1 MKRIAMLAL
10 FIVIMLVFTGCQFST
25 TDPFNTTTLD
35 QTTHSSSDTS
45 LTTTM
50 IDSQNTSTITS
61 ITSSLTTTTQ
71 VTTSSTT
78 TQIDLRVDAIEAEFA
93 FFESTIPA
101 GMKQSFLLP
110 TPTTSD
116 FEYSITVTGALVENQ
131 FVIYT
136 KFHDDVLIEIT
147 VEITYQ
153 ELSITKEFIIIM
165 LRDQATYEQYL
176 IDEKLHEIDQVLRG
190 LIPEVAISDFSIPKL
205 TYEQTTFQYS
215 VSTSYIYDGRFIFPF
230 PTTGEMMM
238 VTVRVNHKN
247 TIRFFEYAVYMQAL
261 NELPKIPVVTINTLN
276 STPITSKEEYIPATL
291 SMVSF
296 NEDDIEIPLILNASL
311 QIRGRGNS
319 SWSSMPK
326 KSYRLKFDDSVF
338 FLTTYKEKD
347 WNLIANF
354 ADHTLI
360 RNFLAYNLSRS
371 MNMDFS
377 PTAQFI
383 DLYLNGEYLGNYMV
397 TDQIEISKNR
407 VNIEKNSTDLNTG
420 YIIELDQRL
429 SEPNSGGIYLWNYF
443 NIRGYMYAIKDPNPT
458 KDHYSINHLYYI
470 ESYFLDVHLALQYQQ
485 PYHQLID
492 EASFVDWFIINELF
506 KNVDVGFSSVY
517 FTKDRDGL
525 LKMGP
530 VWDFDLSTS
539 NQGHVKDYNLR
550 GPIGWYT
557 PLQYK
562 NIWFYFL
569 MQSPTFTSALKARWN
584 EVYNVQLKAMM
595 DSINP
600 TINSIAQSRYQNFQR
615 WNTIGSWWDWYTSPE
630 VYDAKTYEA
639 QVKLLRDYL
648 NTRLQWM
655 NEQINNF

>member
-1 MKRIAMLAL
+1 MKRIVMLAL
-10 FIVIMLVFTGCQFST
+10 FTVILLVFTGCQLST
-25 TDPFNTTTLD
+25 TEPSNTTTLTQTTQSSSD
-35 QTTHSSSDTS
+35 SIPTTTIIDSQTTH
-45 LTTTM
+45 
-50 IDSQNTSTITS
+50 TITS
-61 ITSSLTTTTQ
+61 TTSFIPTTTQ
-71 VTTSSTT
+71 TNTTTST
-78 TQIDLRVDAIEAEFA
+78 TQVDPRMDAIETEFV
-93 FFESTIPA
+93 FFESAIPA

-110 TPTTSD
+110 SPTTSD
-116 FEYSITVTGALVENQ
+116 FQYSITVIGALVENQ
-131 FVIYT
+131 SVIYT
-136 KFHDDVLIEIT
+136 KFHDDVIVEIT
-147 VEITYQ
+147 LEITYQ

-238 VTVRVNHKN
+238 VTVRINHKN
-247 TIRFFEYAVYMQAL
+247 TIRFYEYAVYLQSL
-261 NELPKIPVVTINTLN
+261 DQLPKIPVVTINTLN

-296 NEDDIEIPLILNASL
+296 TEEDVEIPLILNASL

-360 RNFLAYNLSRS
+360 RNYLAYNLSRS

-420 YIIELDQRL
+420 YIIELDQRMGE
-429 SEPNSGGIYLWNYF
+429 SPEDIYLFNYF
-443 NIRGYMYAIKDPNPT
+443 NIRGYKYAIKDPNPT
-458 KDHYSINHLYYI
+458 KDHYSVNQLYYI
-470 ESYFLDVHLALQYQQ
+470 ESYFLDVHLALQFQQ
-485 PYHQLID
+485 PYHHLID

-517 FTKDRDGL
+517 FTKNRDGL
-525 LKMGP
+525 LKLGP

-539 NQGHVKDYNLR
+539 NQGHVSNYDLR

-557 PLQYK
+557 PLEYK
-562 NIWFYFL
+562 NVWFFYL
-569 MQSPTFTSALKARWN
+569 MRYPSFKAALKERWN

-600 TINSIAQSRYQNFQR
+600 TINSIALSRYQNFQR
-615 WNTIGSWWDWYTSPE
+615 WNTIGNWWDWYTSPE

-648 NTRLQWM
+648 NTRLLWM